1 MTIALSPAEA
11 LKQYF
16 GYDQFRPGQA
26 EIIDRAIARE
36 DLLVL
41 MPTGG
46 GKSLCYQLPALLT
59 PGVTIVVS
67 PLIALMQD
75 QVAHLLDNGIAATYL
90 NSSLPGAEARAREH
104 ALLDGEYRLLY
115 VAPERLLSESF
126 QSTLSDLANDVG
138 IARIAVDEAHCV
150 SEWGHD
156 FRPEYRQMRTLR
168 QRFPSVPVT
177 ALTATATQRVRE
189 DIARQLELADPF
201 THVASFHRTN
211 LHYTVRPKPKQLPL
225 DIVRM
230 VRELKDGSAI
240 VYCQSRASVDKLAA
254 ALQSAGI
261 AALPY
266 HAGMSSESREQNQT
280 AFVRD
285 DAQVMVATIAFGM
298 GIDKPDVRLVVHA
311 DLPRNLESYYQESGR
326 AGRDGLP
333 ADCVMLF
340 SYGDRSKIEFLIKQ
354 KSDPDEQRI
363 ARQQL
368 RQTID
373 YGSSFLC
380 RQRVLVGYFGET
392 LAEDCGNCDNCLNPV
407 PMEDRTIEAQK
418 FLSCLYRCDQRFGMR
433 YIIDVLKGKSDD
445 RIRRNGHDSLSTY
458 GIGGELTI
466 KQWQELGQALLH
478 QDFMEEST
486 DGYGTLSIGDRGFQ
500 VLKRQLDVSVPQL
513 RNGQDI
519 AVVQRREVEELSPA
533 DEELFQ
539 HLRKLRKRL
548 ADQQSVPPYIIFS
561 DRTLKAMAQEQPE
574 TQEEFGQLI
583 GVGQKKLNQYGEI
596 FLNALDDFLGA
607 SPGAI
612 QMAEPESESVPVTVD
627 EEEASKAL
635 PADDLQARNM
645 PPEEETAADTESEET
660 SLFDVRPLADSA
672 SDEPAVDDEDNLLTP
687 RNFSLYPVYE
697 PGKTTRAVVVEET
710 AIASTQSKTTPEV
723 SETPIPLSQFITLS
737 VTQQETL
744 ELHRQGLS
752 IENIAEARQ
761 LKPKT
766 IMTHLAQLLAAGEEV
781 DIDAIVTPARQ
792 RQIFRA
798 IYDVGSYSSLTPI
811 RELLGESFSF
821 EEIRIVR
828 AVLFGQS

>member
-1 MTIALSPAEA
+1 MTIATSPAEA

-75 QVAHLLDNGIAATYL
+75 QVAHLMDNGIAATYL
-90 NSSLPGAEARAREH
+90 NSSLPGAEARAREN
-104 ALLDGEYRLLY
+104 ALLDGEYKLLY

-138 IARIAVDEAHCV
+138 LARIAVDEAHCV

-156 FRPEYRQMRTLR
+156 FRPEYRQLRSLR

-177 ALTATATQRVRE
+177 ALTATATERVRQ
-189 DIARQLELADPF
+189 DIARQLELSEPF

-225 DIVRM
+225 EIVRM

-266 HAGMSSESREQNQT
+266 HAGMSSESREENQT

-392 LAEDCGNCDNCLNPV
+392 LTEDCGNCDNCLNPM

-418 FLSCLYRCDQRFGMR
+418 FLSCVYRCDQRFGMR

-445 RIRRNGHDSLSTY
+445 RIRRNGHDTLSTY

-486 DGYGTLSIGDRGFQ
+486 DGYGTLSIGDRGLQ
-500 VLKRQLDVSVPQL
+500 VLKRQLEVSVPQL
-513 RNGQDI
+513 RNGQEVT
-519 AVVQRREVEELSPA
+519 VVQRREVEERSAA

-574 TQEEFGQLI
+574 TLEEFGQLV

-607 SPGAI
+607 SPGGI
-612 QMAEPESESVPVTVD
+612 QSAEPESESVTAVMD
-627 EEEASKAL
+627 EAEDSGDGQAEDFQTRDMLLEIEAAS
-635 PADDLQARNM
+635 DS
-645 PPEEETAADTESEET
+645 ESE
-660 SLFDVRPLADSA
+660 DKRPLEARPLVDSTSEEHA
-672 SDEPAVDDEDNLLTP
+672 LDDEDNLLTP

-697 PGKTTRAVVVEET
+697 PGKTTRTAVVEEKT
-710 AIASTQSKTTPEV
+710 IAPTQPKTHSEA

-737 VTQQETL
+737 PTQQETL
-744 ELHRQGLS
+744 AFHRQGLS
-752 IENIAEARQ
+752 VKEISDARQ
-761 LKPKT
+761 LKSST
-766 IMTHLAQLLAAGEEV
+766 IMTHLAQLLA
-781 DIDAIVTPARQ
+781 
-792 RQIFRA
+792 
-798 IYDVGSYSSLTPI
+798 
-811 RELLGESFSF
+811 
-821 EEIRIVR
+821 
-828 AVLFGQS
+828 

>member
-1 MTIALSPAEA
+1 MTTPSPAEA

-16 GYDQFRPGQA
+16 GYDNFRPGQA

-46 GKSLCYQLPALLT
+46 GKSLCYQLPALLS

-75 QVAHLLDNGIAATYL
+75 QVAHLMDNGIAATFL
-90 NSSLPGAEARAREH
+90 NSSLPGAEARAREN
-104 ALLDGEYRLLY
+104 ALLDGEYKLLY
-115 VAPERLLSESF
+115 VAPERLLGDSF
-126 QSTLSDLANDVG
+126 QSTLSELANDVG

-156 FRPEYRQMRTLR
+156 FRPEYRQLRLLR

-177 ALTATATQRVRE
+177 ALTATATERVRD
-189 DIARQLELADPF
+189 DIARQLELSEPF
-201 THVASFHRTN
+201 VHVASFHRTN

-225 DIVRM
+225 EVVRM

-240 VYCQSRASVDKLAA
+240 VYCQSRAFVDKLAD

-261 AALPY
+261 SALPY
-266 HAGMSSESREQNQT
+266 HAGMSSELREENQT

-333 ADCVMLF
+333 ADCVLFF

-373 YGSSFLC
+373 YGASFLC

-392 LAEDCGNCDNCLNPV
+392 LGQDCGNCDNCLNPV
-407 PMEDRTIEAQK
+407 PMEERTIEAQK
-418 FLSCLYRCDQRFGMR
+418 FLSCVYRCDQRFGLR

-445 RIRRNGHDSLSTY
+445 RIRRNGHDTLSTY
-458 GIGGELTI
+458 GIGEELTI

-486 DGYGTLSIGDRGFQ
+486 DGYGTLSIGDRGFR
-500 VLKRQLDVSVPQL
+500 VLKRELEVSVPQL
-513 RNGQDI
+513 RGGQAE
-519 AVVQRREVEELSPA
+519 AVVPRKEVEALSEA

-539 HLRKLRKRL
+539 QLRKLRKRL

-574 TQEEFGQLI
+574 TLEEFGELV
-583 GVGQKKLNQYGEI
+583 GVGQKKLDQYGEI
-596 FLNALDDFLGA
+596 FLNALDDFLGPHSA
-607 SPGAI
+607 SAPD
-612 QMAEPESESVPVTVD
+612 AEPEPEIADTRSNEP
-627 EEEASKAL
+627 EQLEASA
-635 PADDLQARNM
+635 
-645 PPEEETAADTESEET
+645 PEKIGGESY
-660 SLFDVRPLADSA
+660 SQSGSDS
-672 SDEPAVDDEDNLLTP
+672 SDENDLLTP

-697 PGKTTRAVVVEET
+697 PGTPTRTIAVEEK
-710 AIASTQSKTTPEV
+710 AIAPSKTEPITTAEP
-723 SETPIPLSQFITLS
+723 PIPLSQFITLS
-737 VTQQETL
+737 PTQQATL

-752 IENIAEARQ
+752 IDAIADARQ

-766 IMTHLAQLLAAGEEV
+766 ILTHLAQLLAAGEDV
-781 DIDAIVTPARQ
+781 DIDAIVTPERQ
-792 RQIFRA
+792 RHIFRA
-798 IYDVGSYSSLTPI
+798 IFDVGSYSSLTPI

>member
-1 MTIALSPAEA
+1 MKTPSPVEA

-26 EIIDRAIARE
+26 EIVDRAIARE

-75 QVAHLLDNGIAATYL
+75 QVAHLLDNGIAATFL
-90 NSSLPGAEARAREH
+90 NSSLPGAEARAREN
-104 ALLDGEYRLLY
+104 ALLDGKYKLLY
-115 VAPERLLSESF
+115 VAPERLLNETF
-126 QSTLSDLANDVG
+126 QPTLSELANDVG

-156 FRPEYRQMRTLR
+156 FRPEYRQLRTLR

-177 ALTATATQRVRE
+177 ALTATATERVRE
-189 DIARQLELADPF
+189 DIVHQLDLGDGDPF
-201 THVASFHRTN
+201 VHVASFHRTN
-211 LHYTVRPKPKQLPL
+211 LHYTVRPKPKQMSLE
-225 DIVRM
+225 IVRM

-240 VYCQSRASVDKLAA
+240 IYCQSRASVDKLAD
-254 ALQSAGI
+254 ALQKAGI
-261 AALPY
+261 SALPY
-266 HAGMSSESREQNQT
+266 HAGMGSELRAENQT

-326 AGRDGLP
+326 AGRDGLDS
-333 ADCVMLF
+333 DCVLFF

-368 RQTID
+368 RQTLD

-392 LAEDCGNCDNCLNPV
+392 LAEDCGSCDNCLNPV
-407 PMEDRTIEAQK
+407 PLEDRTIEAQK
-418 FLSCLYRCDQRFGMR
+418 FLSCVYRCDQRFGMR

-445 RIRRNGHDSLSTY
+445 RIRRNRHDELSTF
-458 GIGGELTI
+458 GIGGELTT

-478 QDFMEEST
+478 QDFLIEST
-486 DGYGTLSIGDRGFQ
+486 DGYGTLSIGDLGML
-500 VLKRQLDVSVPQL
+500 VLKRELDVKVPQL
-513 RNGQDI
+513 RSSTSETP
-519 AVVQRREVEELSPA
+519 VVQRKEAEPLSE
-533 DEELFQ
+533 DEENLFQ
-539 HLRKLRKRL
+539 HLRKLRKQL

-574 TQEEFGQLI
+574 TLEEFGQLI
-583 GVGQKKLNQYGEI
+583 GVGQKKINQYGQI
-596 FLNALDDFLGA
+596 FLNALDDYLGA
-607 SPGAI
+607 RPA
-612 QMAEPESESVPVTVD
+612 PVDELQVED
-627 EEEASKAL
+627 DQAEEEAINAERWESGEEVEEIAPQPKASAIKTL
-635 PADDLQARNM
+635 PVRNDR
-645 PPEEETAADTESEET
+645 PQSEEED
-660 SLFDVRPLADSA
+660 LFS
-672 SDEPAVDDEDNLLTP
+672 P

-697 PGKTTRAVVVEET
+697 SGAPRATAVEEKTTHQARINGSSVEIE
-710 AIASTQSKTTPEV
+710 KPVE
-723 SETPIPLSQFITLS
+723 LSQFITLS
-737 VTQQETL
+737 ATQQETL
-744 ELHRQGLS
+744 RLHRQGLS
-752 IENIAEARQ
+752 VDEIAESRQ

-766 IMTHLAQLLAAGEEV
+766 ILTHLSQLLAAGEAV
-781 DIDAIVTPARQ
+781 DIDAIVTPERQ

-798 IYDVGSYSSLTPI
+798 IFDVGSYASLTPI

-821 EEIRIVR
+821 EEIRLVR

>member
-1 MTIALSPAEA
+1 MTIAPSPAEA

-90 NSSLPGAEARAREH
+90 NSSLPGAEARARENS
-104 ALLDGEYRLLY
+104 LLDGEYKLLY

-126 QSTLSDLANDVG
+126 QSTLSELANDVG

-156 FRPEYRQMRTLR
+156 FRPEYRQLRSLR

-177 ALTATATQRVRE
+177 ALTATATERVRE
-189 DIARQLELADPF
+189 DIARQLELSEPF

-225 DIVRM
+225 ELVRM
-230 VRELKDGSAI
+230 VRDLKDGSAI

-261 AALPY
+261 SALPY
-266 HAGMSSESREQNQT
+266 HAGMSSESREENQT

-333 ADCVMLF
+333 ADCVLLF

-392 LAEDCGNCDNCLNPV
+392 LAKDCGNCDNCLNPV
-407 PMEDRTIEAQK
+407 PMEDRTIETQK
-418 FLSCLYRCDQRFGMR
+418 FLSCVYRCDQRFGMR

-445 RIRRNGHDSLSTY
+445 RIRRNGHDTLSTY

-500 VLKRQLDVSVPQL
+500 VLKRQLEVSVPQL
-513 RNGQDI
+513 RNGQDV
-519 AVVQRREVEELSPA
+519 AVVQRREVEELSAA

-574 TQEEFGQLI
+574 TLEEFGQLV

-607 SPGAI
+607 SPGA
-612 QMAEPESESVPVTVD
+612 ALVVEPEIGIEVEENNLGDLPLDAETNPVVD
-627 EEEASKAL
+627 DE
-635 PADDLQARNM
+635 D
-645 PPEEETAADTESEET
+645 TAT
-660 SLFDVRPLADSA
+660 FDIRPLADSA
-672 SDEPAVDDEDNLLTP
+672 SDERSENEEDNLLTP
-687 RNFSLYPVYE
+687 QNFSLYPVYD
-697 PGKTTRAVVVEET
+697 PGTTTGAVAVEEK
-710 AIASTQSKTTPEV
+710 AIASTQSKPAQSKPAPDV
-723 SETPIPLSQFITLS
+723 SETPIPISQFITLS
-737 VTQQETL
+737 ATQQETL
-744 ELHRQGLS
+744 DLHRQGLS
-752 IENIAEARQ
+752 VNEIAESRQ

-781 DIDAIVTPARQ
+781 HIDAIVTPARQ

-821 EEIRIVR
+821 EEIRLVR

>member
-1 MTIALSPAEA
+1 MNTTSPAEA

-46 GKSLCYQLPALLT
+46 GKSLCYQLPALLA

-90 NSSLPGAEARAREH
+90 NSSLPGAEARAREN
-104 ALLDGEYRLLY
+104 ALLDGEYKLLY
-115 VAPERLLSESF
+115 VAPERLLNETF
-126 QSTLSDLANDVG
+126 QPTLSDLANDVG

-156 FRPEYRQMRTLR
+156 FRPEYRQLSSLR
-168 QRFPSVPVT
+168 HRFPSVPVT
-177 ALTATATQRVRE
+177 ALTATATERVRE
-189 DIARQLELADPF
+189 DIVHQLNLDKPF
-201 THVASFHRTN
+201 VHVASFHRAN
-211 LHYTVRPKPKQLPL
+211 LHYSVRTKPKQMPL
-225 DIVRM
+225 EIVRM

-240 VYCQSRASVDKLAA
+240 VYCQSRASVDKLADT
-254 ALQSAGI
+254 LQQAGI
-261 AALPY
+261 SALPY
-266 HAGMSSESREQNQT
+266 HAGMSAEQRAQNQT

-285 DAQVMVATIAFGM
+285 DAQVIVATIAFGM

-326 AGRDGLP
+326 AGRDGLD
-333 ADCVMLF
+333 ADCVLFF

-354 KSDPDEQRI
+354 KSDADEQRI

-392 LAEDCGNCDNCLNPV
+392 LAEDCGSCDNCLNPV

-418 FLSCLYRCDQRFGMR
+418 FLSCVYRCDQRFGMR
-433 YIIDVLKGKSDD
+433 YIIDVLKGKNDD
-445 RIRRNGHDSLSTY
+445 RIRRNHHDELSTY
-458 GIGGELTI
+458 GIGGELTV
-466 KQWQELGQALLH
+466 KQWQELGQSLLH
-478 QDFMEEST
+478 QDYLMEST
-486 DGYGTLSIGDRGFQ
+486 DGYGTLSIGDRGML
-500 VLKRQLDVSVPQL
+500 VLKRQQEVTVPQL
-513 RNGQDI
+513 RTGKDDVAI
-519 AVVQRREVEELSPA
+519 VQRKEVQELSEA
-533 DEELFQ
+533 DEGLFQ

-548 ADQQSVPPYIIFS
+548 ADLQSVPPYIIFS

-574 TQEEFGQLI
+574 TLEEFGQLV
-583 GVGQKKLNQYGEI
+583 GVGRKKLDQYGET
-596 FLNALDDFLGA
+596 FLNALDEFLGSKPA
-607 SPGAI
+607 SVEAVDSTNGASELNGN
-612 QMAEPESESVPVTVD
+612 ASEDFESVQSREVAFNTSVVEGGD
-627 EEEASKAL
+627 R
-635 PADDLQARNM
+635 DL
-645 PPEEETAADTESEET
+645 
-660 SLFDVRPLADSA
+660 
-672 SDEPAVDDEDNLLTP
+672 DEDTIFEP
-687 RNFSLYPVYE
+687 HNFSLYPTYD
-697 PGKTTRAVVVEET
+697 PAAPKATTVERKQTSPFEKSS
-710 AIASTQSKTTPEV
+710 AATPENPV
-723 SETPIPLSQFITLS
+723 PLSQFVTIS
-737 VTQQETL
+737 ATQQETL
-744 ELHRQGLS
+744 QLHKQGLS
-752 IENIAEARQ
+752 VEKIAETRQ

-766 IMTHLAQLLAAGEEV
+766 ILIHLAQLLAAGQDV
-781 DIDAIVTPARQ
+781 DIDAIVSPNRQ

-821 EEIRIVR
+821 EEIRLVR